1 VGFHNIFLN
10 QTVQVEPLSLGRPN
24 IGQRPRPLFSSTLL
38 PNIRPRPQP
47 LIGLASSDLLP
58 QIPPRSQ
65 PERVTPSVPQPGI
78 VARRD
83 RHRHPDHD
91 EGCRRAE
98 EVPLHLIGE
107 RAARPNRDE
116 EVVVVRNRA
125 FDGDASGNHHS
136 TINVPGGLLI

>member
-1 VGFHNIFLN
+1 L
-10 QTVQVEPLSLGRPN
+10 
-24 IGQRPRPLFSSTLL
+24 
-38 PNIRPRPQP
+38 QP
-47 LIGLASSDLLP
+47 PIDLASSDLLP
-58 QIPPRSQ
+58 QIPPRSK

-83 RHRHPDHD
+83 RHRHLDHD
-91 EGCRRAE
+91 EGRRRAE
-98 EVPLHLIGE
+98 EVPLRLIGE

>member
-1 VGFHNIFLN
+1 
-10 QTVQVEPLSLGRPN
+10 
-24 IGQRPRPLFSSTLL
+24 LFSSTLL

-47 LIGLASSDLLP
+47 SINLASSDLLP

-83 RHRHPDHD
+83 RHRHPDQN
-91 EGCRRAE
+91 EGRRRAE
-98 EVPLHLIGE
+98 EVPLRLIGE
-107 RAARPNRDE
+107 RAARPNGDK

-125 FDGDASGNHHS
+125 FDGDAGGNHHDA
-136 TINVPGGLLI
+136 INVPDGLLI